1 MLFRYWVYV
10 SFMFLALF
18 FPPFYFCSLHY
29 HHHRTPSAHHQ
40 SLDSL
45 HHPLIISL
53 TPITVNHHPLLSA
66 IKLSLLLSFSVNGIR
81 TSFRTSLL
89 GILRLC
95 KTGFRDARIIAS
107 GVTLW
112 IVYATK
118 YVVVVWGSE
127 ECSAYVLWRGD
138 VLSDLSHTL
147 HLLTLHFHTLHFH
160 THLIF
165 TLYFHTH
172 FIFTHNLHTIFS
184 HTLHFPTLHYSVSIR
199 RLSPFGLI
207 RRKPLSANLST
218 TWPYERLG
226 IPGGTRRMPRGV
238 TCALDRIDL
247 DFFFIY
253 V

>member
-1 MLFRYWVYV
+1 MLFRYWVYL
-10 SFMFLALF
+10 SFMFLVLF

-95 KTGFRDARIIAS
+95 KTVFRDARIIAS

-147 HLLTLHFHTLHFH
+147 HLLTLHFHT
-160 THLIF
+160 
-165 TLYFHTH
+165 H
-172 FIFTHNLHTIFS
+172 FIFTHASFS
-184 HTLHFPTLHYSVSIR
+184 HTLFSHTSLQREHSPSFPLRPYSAETSLCQSEYHVTLWKVRYTRGHEKDATGSNMCSWSHR
-199 RLSPFGLI
+199 FG
-207 RRKPLSANLST
+207 
-218 TWPYERLG
+218 
-226 IPGGTRRMPRGV
+226 
-238 TCALDRIDL
+238 
-247 DFFFIY
+247 FFFIY

>member
-1 MLFRYWVYV
+1 MLFRYWVYL
-10 SFMFLALF
+10 SFMFLVLF

-95 KTGFRDARIIAS
+95 KTVFRDARIIAS

-118 YVVVVWGSE
+118 YVVVVWGFE

-138 VLSDLSHTL
+138 VCCRT
-147 HLLTLHFHTLHFH
+147 
-160 THLIF
+160 
-165 TLYFHTH
+165 FHTH
-172 FIFTHNLHTIFS
+172 FIFSHFIFTYASFS
-184 HTLHFPTLHYSVSIR
+184 HTLYFHTRFIFTHFVFPHFLTAWAFAVFPPSAL
-199 RLSPFGLI
+199 FGG
-207 RRKPLSANLST
+207 NLSLPI
-218 TWPYERLG
+218 WV
-226 IPGGTRRMPRGV
+226 PR
-238 TCALDRIDL
+238 DL
-247 DFFFIY
+247 MKG
-253 V
+253 